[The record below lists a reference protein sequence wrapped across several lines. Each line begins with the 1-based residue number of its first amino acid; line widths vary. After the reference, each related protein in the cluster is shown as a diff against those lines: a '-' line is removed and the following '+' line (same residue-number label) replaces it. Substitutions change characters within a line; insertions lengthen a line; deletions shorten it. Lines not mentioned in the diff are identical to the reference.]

1 MRRTA
6 IVVCVALLAVSGCS
20 DDPPPTGD
28 ADVFSNPVALGDG
41 ARAAVAVYGDE
52 AVAVVAE
59 PADDGSTRVVAR
71 NRTGPGQWSP
81 PAAVAQQPF
90 PATSVTAGVAPDG
103 DAVAGWTLL
112 NRGTSAAQVVRRT
125 DGRWGSPFS
134 IPPTQSAMGSLHAT
148 VGADGVPGVFWGS
161 DAPGMQASWA
171 YATPRSGRWI
181 AIPLRPTPAGGIA
194 PPARSPDGRRV
205 AAAWVTRS
213 RIAVFTEGRSRTLP
227 VRMARDAAMNDS
239 TRAAVDDHGV
249 VAVSAP
255 RRGGAGRVVVRMDP
269 QGPTVVRDIALRG
282 SAFPFALPVGI
293 ASDGTVT
300 ALAVRQG
307 TATGASD
314 LVVVRVDAAGRVGAP
329 AVVARR
335 PAAPGLRGVGP
346 LPWPAATAPGP
357 GGRLTIAWVDERYSA
372 DGRSPTAAHV
382 MTRDLLAD
390 GTLTPPVVVR
400 DAAPAG
406 PVTGVG
412 ALTLQP
418 LAKGRLILSWM
429 VHRNRQAS
437 TLEVSE
443 RPG

>member
-1 MRRTA
+1 MSVRRTA

-269 QGPTVVRDIALRG
+269 QGPTVVRDIALQCR
-282 SAFPFALPVGI
+282 SWTGI
-293 ASDGTVT
+293 AQVTPQQCVAAIKQIDG
-300 ALAVRQG
+300 
-307 TATGASD
+307 D
-314 LVVVRVDAAGRVGAP
+314 DVDAIVQVGTNLSM
-329 AVVARR
+329 VKL
-335 PAAPGLRGVGP
+335 AAMAELWLGKPVIAIN
-346 LPWPAATAPGP
+346 AATYWHALRANGIMDRVE
-357 GGRLTIAWVDERYSA
+357 GCGRL
-372 DGRSPTAAHV
+372 
-382 MTRDLLAD
+382 
-390 GTLTPPVVVR
+390 
-400 DAAPAG
+400 
-406 PVTGVG
+406 
-412 ALTLQP
+412 
-418 LAKGRLILSWM
+418 
-429 VHRNRQAS
+429 
-437 TLEVSE
+437 LEE
-443 RPG
+443 F